1 MEFFSSVVVGRG
13 RGAYSSSRSSSI
25 IRKKEEWIDTKS
37 FIVIKRWVSFVL
49 SRKCP
54 SHLLANTPPNTRRG
68 RQKSKRGAKA
78 PETTATVGDLVATL
92 PDAFDS
98 SRFSRVDVSPPV
110 ASVLLPGD
118 FFFARTKKKIEFQ
131 TQRDDGEKR
140 TCAHFYACDEDS
152 NEKDDA
158 TLAPLAPLAIRTP
171 VVKLDDDTAAKFI
184 FTIIES
190 FGGGGVFVLL
200 TMRFVCFVN
209 AVGVSSLRCCVNTHK
224 TNEFSSG
231 FF

>member
-1 MEFFSSVVVGRG
+1 
-13 RGAYSSSRSSSI
+13 
-25 IRKKEEWIDTKS
+25 
-37 FIVIKRWVSFVL
+37 
-49 SRKCP
+49 
-54 SHLLANTPPNTRRG
+54 
-68 RQKSKRGAKA
+68 
-78 PETTATVGDLVATL
+78 
-92 PDAFDS
+92 
-98 SRFSRVDVSPPV
+98 
-110 ASVLLPGD
+110 
-118 FFFARTKKKIEFQ
+118 
-131 TQRDDGEKR
+131 
-140 TCAHFYACDEDS
+140 
-152 NEKDDA
+152 
-158 TLAPLAPLAIRTP
+158 

>member
-1 MEFFSSVVVGRG
+1 MPISSFG
-13 RGAYSSSRSSSI
+13 
-25 IRKKEEWIDTKS
+25 E
-37 FIVIKRWVSFVL
+37 
-49 SRKCP
+49 
-54 SHLLANTPPNTRRG
+54 HTPTQRG

-78 PETTATVGDLVATL
+78 PETTATVGELVATL

-171 VVKLDDDTAAKFI
+171 VVKLDDDAFI
-184 FTIIES
+184 ISTII
-190 FGGGGVFVLL
+190 VL
-200 TMRFVCFVN
+200 
-209 AVGVSSLRCCVNTHK
+209 VSSFYALCCLGSVCLRVVN
-224 TNEFSSG
+224 NAF
-231 FF
+231 